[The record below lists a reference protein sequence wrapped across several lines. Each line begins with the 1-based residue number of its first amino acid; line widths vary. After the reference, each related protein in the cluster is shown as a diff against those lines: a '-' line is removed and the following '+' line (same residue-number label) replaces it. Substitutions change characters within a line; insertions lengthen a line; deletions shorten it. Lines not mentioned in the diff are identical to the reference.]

1 MELPVVETWT
11 RFEDSLQWRLHDT
24 YYAQRGT
31 GAWLEHEIPYLSTS
45 NIAQARHMVRI
56 YQALVAQAE
65 RARQL
70 EAVRDR
76 AEGDDVED
84 LAVLEIG
91 AGSCHFAAS
100 FTRALAEAD
109 PELAARTHF
118 IASDYATKGLRQAA
132 EAPYLKEWVDQGRVV
147 LARYDASRPGELYG
161 LEGERL
167 SMPGFVMVVA
177 NYVCSAI
184 AMSPLQKRAD
194 TWHELWVETRA
205 FGEINDD
212 AGLAVL
218 AHRPG
223 AHGLLEHHNDW
234 RAVDAQVALGP
245 IHAAAVAAAVGD
257 EPYATLSYPR
267 RYFDFLMSFPAL
279 VPGGAFVTCDYGHL
293 APPYL
298 RGLVDKPPQQ
308 YGNSLGQPVMFGV
321 FAPFARA
328 AGMDIA
334 LSKGVTDRLHL
345 AVLGREPLSRALR
358 ESLDEGRVLGSAMTD
373 LLLDFVQAARLLS
386 REGESLSATRFL
398 ERCVRIDPT
407 NPQYRSDL
415 ADVALDEGLGALA
428 LEHIE
433 VGQRLAPGGFD
444 WHFMR
449 GRAHYLCGELDRARA
464 AYEDSLA
471 EVQHPQTYRNLAA
484 VYGEERRFPEAF
496 ECIRRA
502 LALAPGDHRTL
513 DSIHD
518 LERRLKILAE
528 AAQTAG
534 ATL

>member
-24 YYAQRGT
+24 YYHQRGT

-56 YQALVAQAE
+56 FQALVAG
-65 RARQL
+65 
-70 EAVRDR
+70 RDD
-76 AEGDDVED
+76 EE

-91 AGSCHFAAS
+91 AGSCHFAGS
-100 FTRALAEAD
+100 FTRALFDAD
-109 PELAARTHF
+109 PALAERTHF
-118 IASDYATKGLRQAA
+118 VASDYSTKGLRQAA
-132 EAPYLKEWVDQGRVV
+132 ESAYLKDWVDQGRVV
-147 LARYDASRPGELYG
+147 LARYDASRPDELHG

-184 AMSPLQKRAD
+184 AMSPLQKRLD

-205 FGEINDD
+205 FGDVGDLE
-212 AGLAVL
+212 LL
-218 AHRPG
+218 AHRSG
-223 AHGLLEHHNDW
+223 AHGLLEHKNDW
-234 RAVDAQVALGP
+234 RPIDAATALGP
-245 IHAAAVAAAVGD
+245 IHTAAVNAAAGD
-257 EPYATLSYPR
+257 EPYATVFYPR
-267 RYFDFLMSFPAL
+267 RYFDFQLSFPAL
-279 VPGGAFVTCDYGHL
+279 APGGVFVTCDYGHL
-293 APPYL
+293 APPAL
-298 RGLVDKPPQQ
+298 RGLIEKGPQQ

-328 AGMDIA
+328 AGMDLA
-334 LSKGVTDRLHL
+334 LTTGVTDRLHI
-345 AVLGREPLSRALR
+345 AVAGRDPLPAGLRDAL
-358 ESLDEGRVLGSAMTD
+358 DGGRWLGSHTSD
-373 LLLDFVQAARLLS
+373 LLLDFLQAARLLS

-398 ERCVRIDPT
+398 ERCVHIEPL

-415 ADVALDEGLGALA
+415 ADCALDEGLGTLA

-433 VGQRLAPGGFD
+433 FGRRLSPTGYD

-449 GRAHYLCGELDRARA
+449 GRAHYLRGELDLARA
-464 AYEDSLA
+464 AYEASLA

-484 VYGEERRFPEAF
+484 VYGEERRFAEAF

-502 LALAPGDHRTL
+502 LALAPGDQRTL

-518 LERRLKILAE
+518 LERRLKILA
-528 AAQTAG
+528 G
-534 ATL
+534 GGDK